1 MEEEDWVAEDVEEV
15 EEAVEEEVEEAVE
28 EEEVEEDVGGREE
41 GGLSQ
46 RWNFCHEERII
57 CPCRYSLSSARRNVA
72 DPIAAQMG
80 RMFLERDLARSR
92 MCAKIF
98 IRS

>member
-1 MEEEDWVAEDVEEV
+1 MEEEDWVAEDVEE
-15 EEAVEEEVEEAVE
+15 AVEEEV

-80 RMFLERDLARSR
+80 RMFLERDVARSR